1 MGTAEYIASAGVV
14 ASIVG
19 ALVTWLVM
27 RRQFA
32 SKKLSYSYSI
42 ESILNR
48 TEPDLAHDLKVY
60 YKGNELPEPTLMSLK
75 IVNTGLSAIENAE
88 VVVQLPGAT
97 YLIPGY
103 FVNVPAGYLM
113 LWDIDRTD
121 AEECTIRFKHINPKQ
136 VANIR
141 LLMDERPDGEPRIS
155 CPMPNVECT
164 KAGPAKLGVL
174 AELLLEAFNPE
185 LLGIIRSK

>member
-103 FVNVPAGYLM
+103 FVMCP
-113 LWDIDRTD
+113 
-121 AEECTIRFKHINPKQ
+121 Q
-136 VANIR
+136 V
-141 LLMDERPDGEPRIS
+141 
-155 CPMPNVECT
+155 T
-164 KAGPAKLGVL
+164 
-174 AELLLEAFNPE
+174 
-185 LLGIIRSK
+185 

>member
-1 MGTAEYIASAGVV
+1 
-14 ASIVG
+14 
-19 ALVTWLVM
+19 
-27 RRQFA
+27 
-32 SKKLSYSYSI
+32 
-42 ESILNR
+42 
-48 TEPDLAHDLKVY
+48 
-60 YKGNELPEPTLMSLK
+60 
-75 IVNTGLSAIENAE
+75 
-88 VVVQLPGAT
+88 
-97 YLIPGY
+97 
-103 FVNVPAGYLM
+103 M